1 VLAYNK
7 LAYYNQSMIDD
18 TLEINLGFTLADISR
33 LMRKR
38 FDESARD
45 LELTRAQWRVLNYL
59 VRYEGITQSSLA
71 DMLEIESITLGRHI
85 DRLEEAGWVERRHDP
100 SDRRVW
106 LLFLQDKARPILDR
120 LGDIANET
128 LEEAL
133 SGLSKKQRLALMD
146 KLLLIKGNLVN
157 KENGDRKTG
166 IVYVHSIG
174 LNQHGEVVQSGEHVL
189 MMKKRP
195 RDA

>member
-1 VLAYNK
+1 MLAYNK

-106 LLFLQDKARPILDR
+106 LLYLQDKARPILDR

-146 KLLLIKGNLVN
+146 KLLLIKGNLVD
-157 KENGDRKTG
+157 KENGGRKRAESAAVSAAAG
-166 IVYVHSIG
+166 
-174 LNQHGEVVQSGEHVL
+174 
-189 MMKKRP
+189 
-195 RDA
+195 D